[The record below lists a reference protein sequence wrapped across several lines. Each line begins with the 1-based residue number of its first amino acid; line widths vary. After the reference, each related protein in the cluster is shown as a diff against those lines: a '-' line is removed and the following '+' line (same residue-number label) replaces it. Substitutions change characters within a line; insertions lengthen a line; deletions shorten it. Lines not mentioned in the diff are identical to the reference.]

1 MARLQFQSST
11 KTKGFA
17 PPQINKEILNQMR
30 LDTDRAVA
38 GIKNVQKGAAEQA
51 KADLDAMRANSDYE
65 ERRLK
70 ENATIDIQNQKN
82 KLLKIQSKFESEQ
95 KQAKIN
101 SDAIQSVFT
110 DIINFADSAKKDA
123 ARRTQQMIKDQF
135 AEGFNTPVDPR
146 ESDQYKNS
154 LDVAAQGA
162 VQLSGEIEQSA
173 LEEGEDRYQ
182 TMKAH
187 IANSGYSIYKQRGM
201 RSRALMTFNSIN
213 LSNAFKSSD
222 KIYDDGS
229 GNLFSGAE
237 AYSDPE
243 KMAIVQYEVLTN
255 TATNLGI
262 SNNLEVSEA
271 LKLITTQNNTLINQA
286 KTRSETKSREILTA
300 DINEHLLNAGIG
312 GETAVV
318 QAQLAWNNLKILKG
332 DNALAHQA
340 WRERIATGNY
350 DQKTVDAMLKVDVF
364 GDGKSYLDVYS
375 TQLAPFLRQREDSE
389 RKKNAAEQKYEF
401 QELKD
406 RYINSKEG
414 VTNFINNSPNVA
426 ESTIRRDFA
435 ELGATMPAY
444 LSEQIRVAKAGNKEE
459 LLYRIEERGNLG
471 VLSDSEI
478 NTYPSGE
485 IREFAVK
492 QKQAQD
498 IRSYGENYTQVKKGF
513 TSLARKETGILDR
526 APGSFQ
532 TSLYEAALDVKF
544 KELYKGDANQT
555 QLELEKLILDGKLGE
570 GTNTE
575 NTFYRIKRNGRMYY
589 PNIEG
594 FDEDSS
600 KRRQTIMSEVEDKG
614 LGFFSKEYA
623 MNTSQEMDEMF
634 ESSLSGPVKYTPIV
648 YKVANILSRKT
659 GETVTPAKVFN
670 YARKIDNEK
679 TGLNKPYLQIS
690 ANQERFEQE
699 AADKELDKI
708 LSNPDSTAQELR
720 RVGASFYGPQGTERK
735 NFRLQT
741 SVNSLQTFSPQVSS
755 ITFDEGQPG
764 IDIFFEDKNFPA
776 VLSGSVKD
784 IGYQVNP
791 DGSGYGNYLVIE
803 SIDPETGEPVDVL
816 YSHLETK
823 PSQSIGQNINSGQI
837 IGKQGGTGS
846 VQSADG
852 TIASIDFL
860 APAPRGSKSMTPY
873 KYYDS
878 LRRTIASQFQ

>member
-364 GDGKSYLDVYS
+364 GDGKSYLKVYS

>member
-17 PPQINKEILNQMR
+17 PPQVNKEILNQMR

-38 GIKNVQKGAAEQA
+38 GIKNVQKAEADQA
-51 KADLDAMRANSDYE
+51 TADLNAMRANSDYE

-70 ENATIDIQNQKN
+70 ENADIDIQNQKN
-82 KLLKIQSKFESEQ
+82 KLLKIQSKFDADQ
-95 KQAKIN
+95 RQAKIN

-110 DIINFADSAKKDA
+110 DIINFADGAKKDS

-146 ESDQYKNS
+146 EAAQYKKS

-173 LEEGEDRYQ
+173 LEEGEDPYQ
-182 TMKAH
+182 TWKAH

-201 RSRALMTFNSIN
+201 RNRALMTFNSIN

-286 KTRSETKSREILTA
+286 KSRSETKSREILTA

-312 GETAVV
+312 GDTSLT

-350 DQKTVDAMLKVDVF
+350 TQETINAMLKVDVF
-364 GDGKSYLDVYS
+364 GDNRSYLEIYK
-375 TQLAPFLRQREDSE
+375 TQLAPFLRQRETEE
-389 RKKNAAEQKYEF
+389 RKKFEAEKKQDRYEV
-401 QELKD
+401 ELK
-406 RYINSKEG
+406 YQNNEQAVG
-414 VTNFINNSPNVA
+414 EFIDGQPWLAQESIRKDFDGQIPPYLA
-426 ESTIRRDFA
+426 EK
-435 ELGATMPAY
+435 L
-444 LSEQIRVAKAGNKEE
+444 RVAQAGKKEE
-459 LLYRIEERGNLG
+459 LLYRIEQRGNLG
-471 VLSDSEI
+471 VLTDSEI
-478 NTYPSGE
+478 NTYPSGD
-485 IREFAVK
+485 IREFALK
-492 QKQAQD
+492 QKKAQD
-498 IRSYGENYTQVKKGF
+498 IKVYGKYYKEIKKGF
-513 TSLARKETGILDR
+513 TSIAKEETGILGN
-526 APGSFQ
+526 APGNYQ
-532 TSLYEAALDVKF
+532 TFLIETKLD
-544 KELYKGDANQT
+544 ELYRAEVKSTDKDVPVDKNQVI
-555 QLELEKLILDGKLGE
+555 LKLKKMVFDGKQGE
-570 GTNTE
+570 GVNVD
-575 NTFYRIKRNGRMYY
+575 NLFYRIKRNGKMFY
-589 PNIEG
+589 PNL
-594 FDEDSS
+594 EDYD
-600 KRRQTIMSEVEDKG
+600 KDKAERNKETMSEVEDKG
-614 LGFFSKEYA
+614 LGFFSKEYV
-623 MNTSQEMDEMF
+623 MNTSQEMDKMF
-634 ESSLSGPVKYTPIV
+634 ESSLSGPVEYTPIV

-670 YARKIDNEK
+670 YARKINNEK

-720 RVGASFYGPQGTERK
+720 RVGATLKKDASKSLRPSMIGPTGALTYQANQQSYLDVG
-735 NFRLQT
+735 NAL
-741 SVNSLQTFSPQVSS
+741 VSAGFKVS
-755 ITFDEGQPG
+755 EQSAFDEVDPVHAPNSYHNYDEAFDITHQTGGDSLEAKQASIEKTRQLKELIRSMNIFKEVIGPG
-764 IDIFFEDKNFPA
+764 D
-776 VLSGSVKD
+776 G
-784 IGYQVNP
+784 NP
-791 DGSGYGNYLVIE
+791 DHE
-803 SIDPETGEPVDVL
+803 E
-816 YSHLETK
+816 HLHLGGLIRPITQEEL
-823 PSQSIGQNINSGQI
+823 NLINSI
-837 IGKQGGTGS
+837 N
-846 VQSADG
+846 
-852 TIASIDFL
+852 
-860 APAPRGSKSMTPY
+860 
-873 KYYDS
+873 
-878 LRRTIASQFQ
+878 

>member
-364 GDGKSYLDVYS
+364 GDGKSYLKVYS

-478 NTYPSGE
+478 NTYPSGD

-708 LSNPDSTAQELR
+708 LSNPDSTPQQLKRVEASINGGGKIRSSMTRAYTSGNIGPTSTGPHLDVKRVDGGRFEPNALDNYVVVDDAEFGQVSLGKIRELTNN
-720 RVGASFYGPQGTERK
+720 VGDSFDEHVARGSHGIDYGLNSGTEIYLTNGAK
-735 NFRLQT
+735 
-741 SVNSLQTFSPQVSS
+741 VVSS
-755 ITFDEGQPG
+755 KETEHGD
-764 IDIFFEDKNFPA
+764 
-776 VLSGSVKD
+776 
-784 IGYQVNP
+784 Y
-791 DGSGYGNYLVIE
+791 VIIE
-803 SIDPETGEPVDVL
+803 LPTGEQ
-816 YSHLETK
+816 YSFLH
-823 PSQSIGQNINSGQI
+823 
-837 IGKQGGTGS
+837 GK
-846 VQSADG
+846 D
-852 TIASIDFL
+852 
-860 APAPRGSKSMTPY
+860 
-873 KYYDS
+873 
-878 LRRTIASQFQ
+878 